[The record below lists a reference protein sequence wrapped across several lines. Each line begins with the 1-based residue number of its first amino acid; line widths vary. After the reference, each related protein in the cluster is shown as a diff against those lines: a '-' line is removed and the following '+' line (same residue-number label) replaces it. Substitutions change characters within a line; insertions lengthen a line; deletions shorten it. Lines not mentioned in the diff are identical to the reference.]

1 MAPPDGFRLKSC
13 RCQCAACLEFFGSVR
28 GFDRHRT
35 GGYASAGRRAHTR
48 RCLTLAEMIAAGWQR
63 DARGVLLTPDA
74 RRAGSA
80 LGGSIDTGGDTDA
93 AAWSDED
100 A

>member
-1 MAPPDGFRLKSC
+1 
-13 RCQCAACLEFFGSVR
+13 
-28 GFDRHRT
+28 
-35 GGYASAGRRAHTR
+35 
-48 RCLTLAEMIAAGWQR
+48 MIAAGWQQ